1 MRARAHQA
9 LYGHR
14 SSKNPQA
21 SLAHALE
28 AAHAKLKREER
39 AMEKEGAALDHEL
52 DGYAAMLA
60 LVDGGGGG
68 FAQVVD
74 DWTRVQKE
82 TEECKRDLR
91 RLGWT
96 GD

>member
-1 MRARAHQA
+1 MLHA
-9 LYGHR
+9 LY
-14 SSKNPQA
+14 
-21 SLAHALE
+21 
-28 AAHAKLKREER
+28 AAHEKLMKDKRRLAEE
-39 AMEKEGAALDHEL
+39 EKNLDRQLNKYQEL
-52 DGYAAMLA
+52 LQF
-60 LVDGGGGG
+60 VDGVGGG
-68 FAQVVD
+68 FTQIVE

>member
-1 MRARAHQA
+1 MAQA
-9 LYGHR
+9 LSTVY
-14 SSKNPQA
+14 
-21 SLAHALE
+21 E
-28 AAHAKLKREER
+28 KLKKDERKMEEEQHVVDR
-39 AMEKEGAALDHEL
+39 QLDEYQRL
-52 DGYAAMLA
+52 LQ
-60 LVDGGGGG
+60 LVDGSGGG
-68 FAQVVD
+68 FGFGQVVE